1 MQNIELY
8 IEGQRVELFKDES
21 VSLTQSI
28 KNAKQVDKIFTEF
41 TKTFTVPASK
51 SNNKIFK
58 HYYNFDIDNGF
69 DARIKKPGT
78 IELNSY
84 PFKEGKIKLE
94 GVSLK
99 DNKPYAYRI
108 TFFGNIVNL
117 KDIVGEDKLNVLTDL
132 DTLSE
137 IYSTSEVKL
146 ALQRDPATSDVLV
159 PLITHTDRLYFE
171 TSNNSGADGNLWYQS
186 GHQHGV
192 LWSQLKYALR
202 IRKIVEAIETQ
213 YTGITFSNDFFTST
227 NLPYNN
233 LFMWLHRKKGDVGFG
248 SQVPTFFTTVNGWV
262 SEVADLARMVNTSTF
277 RPTVPSDYD
286 LDNITLSLLRSNS
299 IPYSLTILRNGVQ
312 TYSTD
317 VTSTNEFITLPGQAY
332 VNNSDYTV
340 IIEHSETIAFTN
352 IRWQIT
358 ATEQGGGGQT
368 NTFETSD
375 QGDFT
380 VNAQIQFDITQQIPE
395 IKIIDF
401 LTGLFKMFNL
411 VAYVNDAGT
420 IVVETLD
427 SFYENGVNYDI
438 SNFIDINNSQVDVA
452 LPYKEIV
459 FGYKDTK
466 TLLAAVHNQL
476 FNYEWAKEAYNGGES
491 LDGGIY
497 KVELP
502 FAHFKFERLLDL
514 DDSSSTD
521 VQWGYCVDDN
531 RESYIGDPFLFY
543 PIRQTSATEIS
554 FRDSTTLHSPITTY
568 IIPSNSLDLDSTVSK
583 DNINF
588 KNENNEYEGGTE
600 FTDTLFQKY
609 YSNYITDVFNSKNRL
624 TKVTAYLPLKILLN
638 FTLADR
644 FDINGRRYKI
654 NSIKTNLQDGK
665 SELELLNE
673 YPVETFNVESET
685 GDRLIAENI
694 KFNIIQE

>member
-69 DARIKKPGT
+69 DARIKKPAT

-108 TFFGNIVNL
+108 TFFGNTVNL
-117 KDIVGEDKLNVLTDL
+117 KDIVGEDKLNVLTNL
-132 DTLSE
+132 DALSE
-137 IYSTSEVKL
+137 TYSSSEIKL

-171 TSNNSGADGNLWYQS
+171 TSNNSVDDGNLWYQS

-192 LWSQLKYALR
+192 LFSQLKYALR

-213 YTGITFSNDFFTST
+213 YTGITFSSDFFTST

-233 LFMWLHRKKGDVGFG
+233 LFMWLHRKKGAVESGSG
-248 SQVPTFFTTVNGWV
+248 SQYVNTINGWSV
-262 SEVADLARMVNTSTF
+262 ATENKSEMVNSTTF
-277 RPTVPSDYD
+277 K
-286 LDNITLSLLRSNS
+286 ITN
-299 IPYSLTILRNGVQ
+299 TD
-312 TYSTD
+312 D
-317 VTSTNEFITLPGQAY
+317 VTSLLLNFDTGILSYSFIVIVKRDGQVVFTNTINSTGGNNL
-332 VNNSDYTV
+332 VNLTPYINLNSEYTV
-340 IIEHSETIAFTN
+340 TLNYDTPTLIFSGITWTYLYSTSGSPDSFNTGFYGAPPAFEFN
-352 IRWQIT
+352 I
-358 ATEQGGGGQT
+358 
-368 NTFETSD
+368 TSQAPD
-375 QGDFT
+375 
-380 VNAQIQFDITQQIPE
+380 

-401 LTGLFKMFNL
+401 LTGIFKMFNL
-411 VAYVNDAGT
+411 VAYVNAAGT

-427 SFYENGVNYDI
+427 SFYENGINYDI
-438 SNFIDINNSQVDVA
+438 SNFIDINDSQVDVA

-476 FNYEWAKEAYNGGES
+476 FNYEWSKEAYNGGES

-514 DDSSSTD
+514 DDSSLTD
-521 VQWGYCVDDN
+521 VQWGYSVDDN

-624 TKVTAYLPLKILLN
+624 TKVTAYLPLRILLN
-638 FTLADR
+638 LKLSDR
-644 FDINGRRYKI
+644 LDINGRRYKI

-673 YPVETFNVESET
+673 YPVETFNVETET
-685 GDRLIAENI
+685 GDRLIAENSD
-694 KFNIIQE
+694 KIILE

>member
-69 DARIKKPGT
+69 DARIKKPAT

-108 TFFGNIVNL
+108 TFFGNTVNL
-117 KDIVGEDKLNVLTDL
+117 KDIVGEDKLNVLTNL
-132 DTLSE
+132 DALSE
-137 IYSTSEVKL
+137 TYSSSEIKL

-171 TSNNSGADGNLWYQS
+171 TSNNSVDDGNLWYQS

-192 LWSQLKYALR
+192 LFSQLKYALR

-213 YTGITFSNDFFTST
+213 YTGITFSSDFFTST

-233 LFMWLHRKKGDVGFG
+233 LFMWLHRKKGAVESGSG
-248 SQVPTFFTTVNGWV
+248 SQYVNTINGWSV
-262 SEVADLARMVNTSTF
+262 ATENKSEMVNSTTFKITNTDDVISLLLNFDTGILSYSFIVIVKRDGQVVFTNTINSTGGNNLVNLTPYINLNSEYTVTLNYDTPTLIFSGITWTYLYSTSGSPDSFNTGF
-277 RPTVPSDYD
+277 YGAPPAFEF
-286 LDNITLSLLRSNS
+286 NITS
-299 IPYSLTILRNGVQ
+299 
-312 TYSTD
+312 
-317 VTSTNEFITLPGQAY
+317 QAP
-332 VNNSDYTV
+332 D
-340 IIEHSETIAFTN
+340 
-352 IRWQIT
+352 
-358 ATEQGGGGQT
+358 
-368 NTFETSD
+368 
-375 QGDFT
+375 
-380 VNAQIQFDITQQIPE
+380 

-401 LTGLFKMFNL
+401 LTGIFKMFNL
-411 VAYVNDAGT
+411 VAYVNAAGT

-427 SFYENGVNYDI
+427 SFYENGINYDI
-438 SNFIDINNSQVDVA
+438 SNFIDINDSQVDVA

-476 FNYEWAKEAYNGGES
+476 FNYEWSKEAYNGGES

-514 DDSSSTD
+514 DDSSLTD
-521 VQWGYCVDDN
+521 VQWGYSVDDN

-624 TKVTAYLPLKILLN
+624 TKVTAYLPLRILLN
-638 FTLADR
+638 LKLSDR
-644 FDINGRRYKI
+644 LDINGRRYKI

-673 YPVETFNVESET
+673 YPVETFNVETET
-685 GDRLIAENI
+685 GDRLIAENSD
-694 KFNIIQE
+694 KIILE

>member
-8 IEGQRVELFKDES
+8 IESQRVELFKDES

-69 DARIKKPGT
+69 DARIKKPAT

-108 TFFGNIVNL
+108 TFFGNTVNL

-132 DTLSE
+132 DALSE
-137 IYSTSEVKL
+137 TYSTSEVKL

-171 TSNNSGADGNLWYQS
+171 TSNNSGADGNLWFQS
-186 GHQHGV
+186 GHEHGV

-213 YTGITFSNDFFTST
+213 YTGITFSSDFFTST

-248 SQVPTFFTTVNGWV
+248 AQVPTFFTTVNGWA
-262 SEVADLARMVNTSTF
+262 SETGTISSMTNSSTF
-277 RPTVPSDYD
+277 RSEIPSDYVFER
-286 LDNITLSLLRSNS
+286 LRLYLFRSNT
-299 IPYSLTILRNGVQ
+299 IAYSVTVFRDGIEVFN
-312 TYSTD
+312 TD
-317 VTSTNEFITLPGQAY
+317 VTTQNKTITFPGQAFA
-332 VNNSDYTV
+332 NNSDFTV
-340 IIEHSETIAFTN
+340 RIEHSETIAFTN
-352 IRWQIT
+352 ISWEIQAI
-358 ATEQGGGGQT
+358 EQGETAVTQD
-368 NTFETSD
+368 TFNTSD
-375 QGDFT
+375 QGTFE
-380 VNAQIQFDITQQIPE
+380 VQAQIQFDITQQIPE

-411 VAYVNDAGT
+411 VAYVNAAGT

-427 SFYENGVNYDI
+427 SFYENGINYDI
-438 SNFIDINNSQVDVA
+438 SNFIDINDSQVDVA

-476 FNYEWAKEAYNGGES
+476 FNYEWSKEAYNGGES

-521 VQWGYCVDDN
+521 VQWGYSVDDN

-624 TKVTAYLPLKILLN
+624 TKVTAYLPLRILLN
-638 FTLADR
+638 LKLSDR
-644 FDINGRRYKI
+644 LDINGRRYKI

-673 YPVETFNVESET
+673 YPVETFNVETET
-685 GDRLIAENI
+685 GDRLIAENSD
-694 KFNIIQE
+694 KIILE

>member
-69 DARIKKPGT
+69 DARIKKPAT

-108 TFFGNIVNL
+108 TFFGNTVNL

-132 DTLSE
+132 DALSE
-137 IYSTSEVKL
+137 TYSSSEIKL

-192 LWSQLKYALR
+192 LFSQLKYALR

-213 YTGITFSNDFFTST
+213 YTGITFSSDFFTST

-248 SQVPTFFTTVNGWV
+248 AQVPTFFTTVNGWA
-262 SEVADLARMVNTSTF
+262 SETGTISSMTNSSTF
-277 RPTVPSDYD
+277 KSEIPSDYIFER
-286 LDNITLSLLRSNS
+286 LRLYLFRSNS
-299 IPYSLTILRNGVQ
+299 IAYSVTVFRDGIEVFN
-312 TYSTD
+312 TD
-317 VTSTNEFITLPGQAY
+317 VTTQNKTITFPGQAFA
-332 VNNSDYTV
+332 NNSDFTV
-340 IIEHSETIAFTN
+340 RIEHSETIAFTN
-352 IRWQIT
+352 ISWEIQAI
-358 ATEQGGGGQT
+358 EQGETAVTQD
-368 NTFETSD
+368 TFNTSD
-375 QGDFT
+375 QGTFE
-380 VNAQIQFDITQQIPE
+380 VQAQIQFDITQQIPE

-411 VAYVNDAGT
+411 VAYVNAAGT

-427 SFYENGVNYDI
+427 SFYENGINYDI
-438 SNFIDINNSQVDVA
+438 SNFIDINDSQVDVA

-476 FNYEWAKEAYNGGES
+476 FNYEWSKEAYNGGES

-514 DDSSSTD
+514 DDSSLTD
-521 VQWGYCVDDN
+521 VQWGYSVDDN

-624 TKVTAYLPLKILLN
+624 TKVTAYLPLRILLN
-638 FTLADR
+638 LKLSDR
-644 FDINGRRYKI
+644 LDINGRRYKI

-673 YPVETFNVESET
+673 YPVETFNVETET
-685 GDRLIAENI
+685 GDRLIAENSD
-694 KFNIIQE
+694 KIILE